1 MTKQTEDIL
10 KIIGVVLLSILI
22 VVLLG
27 IGPILTIISINTLFM
42 TQIPITIWTW
52 LAMLWLKLTTVG
64 AVIGLLK
71 QIRNKL

>member
-10 KIIGVVLLSILI
+10 KIIGVVLLLALI

-42 TQIPITIWTW
+42 TQIPVTIYTW

-64 AVIGLLK
+64 AVVGLLK

>member
-10 KIIGVVLLSILI
+10 KIIGVVLLLALI
-22 VVLLG
+22 VVLIG
-27 IGPILTIISINTLFM
+27 IGPILTIISINTLFL

-52 LAMLWLKLTTVG
+52 LAMLWLKLTTIG

>member
-10 KIIGVVLLSILI
+10 KIIGVVLLLALI

-42 TQIPITIWTW
+42 AQIPVTIYTW
-52 LAMLWLKLTTVG
+52 LAMLWLQATLYGIFYRGKS
-64 AVIGLLK
+64 
-71 QIRNKL
+71 N

>member
-10 KIIGVVLLSILI
+10 KIIGVVLLLALI

-42 TQIPITIWTW
+42 AQIPVTIYTW

>member
-10 KIIGVVLLSILI
+10 KIIGVVLLLALI

-42 TQIPITIWTW
+42 TQIPVTIWTW